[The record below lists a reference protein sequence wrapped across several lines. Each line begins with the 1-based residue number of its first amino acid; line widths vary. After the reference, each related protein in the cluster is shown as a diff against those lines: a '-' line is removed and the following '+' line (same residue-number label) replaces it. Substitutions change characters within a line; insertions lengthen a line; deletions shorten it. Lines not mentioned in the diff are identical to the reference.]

1 MSEKY
6 GLLIDYKY
14 CSGCHTCEV
23 ACKREKG
30 LKEGEWGIKLLEKG
44 PFKIG
49 EGIHDAWDWS
59 YVPVPTSRCDLCEER
74 VSAGEKPACVK
85 HCLAFCMD
93 WGPMSELAEKASAAD
108 HQVAIFL
115 P

>member
-23 ACKREKG
+23 ACKRELG
-30 LKEGEWGIKLLEKG
+30 LKEGQWGIKLLEKG
-44 PFKIG
+44 PYHLE
-49 EGIHDAWDWS
+49 EGNVNAWDWS
-59 YVPVPTSRCDLCEER
+59 FVPVPTALCNLCVER
-74 VSAGEKPACVK
+74 TERGEKPACVK

-93 WGPMSELAEKASAAD
+93 YGPVDELAKKAAEAE
-108 HQVAIFL
+108 HKVAIFL